1 MLCTKC
7 RSPVHPK
14 DVVRHVKQHGFTGS
28 GMYSIVQSMNAIP
41 VSKLLSSALSAG
53 LPLRVVALRR
63 CTHCNA
69 LLSHQANSRR
79 HSDESH
85 SDKASSFRMEDAYLL
100 ATRPEHL
107 VAIRSNTTHAGLPE
121 WQQEVQDWY
130 DTYMSSASCTS
141 ATPTDDKAHAAVVR
155 ATGWPAIL
163 DTKLET
169 VTGLE
174 LQR

>member
-14 DVVRHVKQHGFTGS
+14 GVVRHVKQHGFTGS

-53 LPLRVVALRR
+53 LRLRVVACRR

-69 LLSHQANSRR
+69 LLSHQADPRR
-79 HSDESH
+79 HNDVSRP
-85 SDKASSFRMEDAYLL
+85 DKASSFGMEDAYLL

-107 VAIRSNTTHAGLPE
+107 VAIRSNITHVGLPE
-121 WQQEVQDWY
+121 WQQEVQDSY
-130 DTYMSSASCTS
+130 DSYMSSASCTS
-141 ATPTDDKAHAAVVR
+141 ETPTDDRAHAAV
-155 ATGWPAIL
+155 L
-163 DTKLET
+163 
-169 VTGLE
+169 
-174 LQR
+174 